1 MTLDPE
7 HFRRR
12 LLAAFPPEPF
22 FGDVSTHDE
31 CDEGIDLRRTLPSK
45 SWDQIP
51 TAFVDFN
58 SGSLPL
64 LEPKALVA
72 FLPAWL
78 LRSRETL
85 SDESVLAEFTM
96 YFLCPGNKDDGWR
109 EKDIEELVRLFN
121 PAQRS
126 VVCDFLQAILE
137 HEKLRYWH
145 AQARFGLTW
154 WGRV

>member
-1 MTLDPE
+1 MTPDPE
-7 HFRRR
+7 HFRHR
-12 LLAAFPPEPF
+12 LLEAFPPEPF
-22 FGDVSTHDE
+22 FGEVSTHDE
-31 CDEGIDLRRTLPSK
+31 CEEGIDLRQTLPGR

-51 TAFVDFN
+51 TAFLEFN

-64 LEPKALVA
+64 LQPKALVA

-96 YFLCPGNKDDGWR
+96 YFLCPSSLEGGWH
-109 EKDIEELVRLFN
+109 ENEIEELVRLFN

-126 VVCDFLQAILE
+126 VVCDFLTAILDN
-137 HEKLRYWH
+137 EKLRCWH
-145 AQARFGLTW
+145 AEAQFGLTW
-154 WGRV
+154 WGAV

>member
-1 MTLDPE
+1 MLPDPE
-7 HFRRR
+7 HFRCR

-22 FGDVSTHDE
+22 FGEVSTHDE
-31 CDEGIDLRRTLPSK
+31 CEEGIALRRTLPGQ

-51 TAFVDFN
+51 TAFVDLH

-78 LRSRETL
+78 LRSSETL

-96 YFLCPGNKDDGWR
+96 YFLCPGNQHDGWR

-126 VVCDFLQAILE
+126 VVCGFLRPILE
-137 HEKLRYWH
+137 NEKLRYWH
-145 AQARFGLTW
+145 AFARFGLTW
-154 WGRV
+154 WGAC